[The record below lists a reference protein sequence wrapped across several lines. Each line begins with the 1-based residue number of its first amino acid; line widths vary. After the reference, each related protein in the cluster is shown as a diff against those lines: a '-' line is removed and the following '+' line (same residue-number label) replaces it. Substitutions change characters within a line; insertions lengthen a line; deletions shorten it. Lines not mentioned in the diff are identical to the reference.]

1 MDTAPAA
8 SSVAVPGLP
17 PRLVPGQPW
26 TILAPMQDVST
37 PGFMRILARRGAPD
51 WFVTEFF
58 RVHETSTLDADILAC
73 ATHNETGRPVFAQL
87 IGESI
92 PHLVHAAQQLA
103 RFPFAGVD
111 LNLGCPA
118 PKVFRKN
125 VGGGLLRD
133 LPHVDEIL
141 AALRAALPGAL
152 LTVKARTGFDDAD
165 CDTTLPALLELV
177 NRHRVDLFALHGRTV
192 RGLYRS
198 TVDYAAIARAVR
210 SARCPVVANGDISS
224 ADKAVRVL
232 AQTGCAGLMVGRH
245 AVRNPWLFR
254 QIRER
259 LSGAPVFQPVLAD
272 VRAYVEELAEAADA
286 PDLSSERLA
295 SRLKKFLNFT
305 GASVDPQGEFLAA
318 MRRAPDMD
326 ALRRVCDAHL
336 LAGNRASTPFPA
348 EPYPGVVSRPN
359 CET

>member
-1 MDTAPAA
+1 
-8 SSVAVPGLP
+8 
-17 PRLVPGQPW
+17 
-26 TILAPMQDVST
+26 MQDVST

-58 RVHETSTLDADILAC
+58 RVHETSVLAPDILEC

-87 IGESI
+87 IGESL
-92 PHLVHAAQQLA
+92 PHLVRAAQQLA

-141 AALRAALPGAL
+141 AALRDALPGTL
-152 LTVKARTGFDDAD
+152 LTVKARIGFDDTD
-165 CDTTLPALLELV
+165 RDTTLPALLELV
-177 NRHRVDLFALHGRTV
+177 NRHRIDFFALHGRTV

-210 SARCPVVANGDISS
+210 EARCPVAANGDITS
-224 ADKAVRVL
+224 AEKAAFVL

-245 AVRNPWLFR
+245 AVRNPWVFR
-254 QIRER
+254 QIREH
-259 LSGAPVFQPVLAD
+259 LAGHPVFQPVLAD
-272 VRAYVEELAEAADA
+272 VRQYVEELAEAATT
-286 PDLSSERLA
+286 PGTTSERLA
-295 SRLKKFLNFT
+295 ARLKKFLNFT

-326 ALRRVCDAHL
+326 ALRRICDTHL
-336 LAGNRASTPFPA
+336 LAGSRATQPFPA

-359 CET
+359 CEI